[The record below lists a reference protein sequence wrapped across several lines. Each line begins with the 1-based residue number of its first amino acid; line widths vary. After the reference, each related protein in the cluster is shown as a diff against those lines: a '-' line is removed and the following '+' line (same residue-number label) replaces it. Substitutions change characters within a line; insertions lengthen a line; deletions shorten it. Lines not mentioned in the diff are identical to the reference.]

1 MTIQQV
7 APAPAAPAPAVAAG
21 AVPEPEGPPPAPPA
35 TGGGG
40 TGARP
45 RRRRGPAAPVRR
57 LGAQALLMVAALAAL
72 CTAAVAGAVVVRADT
87 DRLRETVTER
97 AATAAGLRFALAD
110 LDAQHANALVPG
122 HSADRPAVLPAGR
135 SADDFQV
142 GNRVLAL
149 LTARQRRAEV
159 SDLLRRLGGDPA
171 QSVRVRALLDGLGR
185 YDELTARSSAVDETA
200 PDRPAGRPPAGAVT
214 LSVDAGEVMH
224 RELLPAADAL
234 ASGYARRADGLADR
248 AHDAAV
254 TAAWATAGTGAA
266 ALAVLGW
273 CQWRLARRYRRVFN
287 PALCAATVAAAVVTV
302 LGTGAFLS
310 AADGVR
316 GAARDGLRPWAR
328 LAEARAVAAEAAAT
342 EGRWFVYDTR
352 PGSAAVSRFEGLTAR
367 LDSLLAPDGYTY
379 APGRAAHRA
388 VLDRYARFRDDDRR
402 MREEH
407 ATGRTDAAV
416 LTLTELGRGRIPF
429 DFWEFAGSLDALSA
443 RHLDVLTER
452 TASARDRLT
461 GWPAVPAGVL
471 GGAVL
476 LVGAGL
482 RPRFAEYR

>member
-1 MTIQQV
+1 
-7 APAPAAPAPAVAAG
+7 
-21 AVPEPEGPPPAPPA
+21 
-35 TGGGG
+35 
-40 TGARP
+40 
-45 RRRRGPAAPVRR
+45 
-57 LGAQALLMVAALAAL
+57 LGVQALLMLAALAAL
-72 CTAAVAGAVVVRADT
+72 CGAAVAGAVVVRADT

-110 LDAQHANALVPG
+110 LDAQRANSLVPG

-171 QSVRVRALLDGLGR
+171 QGGRVRALLDGLGR
-185 YDELTARSSAVDETA
+185 YDGLTARSSAVDETA

-234 ASGYARRADGLADR
+234 ASGYAREADGLADR

-254 TAAWATAGTGAA
+254 TAAWATAGTGVA
-266 ALAVLGW
+266 ALAVLGG
-273 CQWRLARRYRRVFN
+273 CQWRLARRYGRVCN
-287 PALCAATVAAAVVTV
+287 PALCAATVAAAVVTA
-302 LGTGAFLS
+302 LGGVAFLS
-310 AADGVR
+310 AADDVR
-316 GAARDGLRPWAR
+316 GAARDGLRPWSR

-367 LDSLLAPDGYTY
+367 LDTLLAPDGYAY
-379 APGRAAHRA
+379 APGRADHRA

-402 MREEH
+402 MREEQ

-429 DFWEFAGSLDALSA
+429 DFWDFTGSLDALSV
-443 RHLDVLTER
+443 RHLDVLAER
-452 TASARDRLT
+452 TASARDRLA
-461 GWPAVPAGVL
+461 GWPLVPAAVL

-482 RPRFAEYR
+482 RPRFVEYR

>member
-7 APAPAAPAPAVAAG
+7 APDPAVPAPAAAPSAG
-21 AVPEPEGPPPAPPA
+21 PQPEGPPPAPV
-35 TGGGG
+35 TVVGGGV
-40 TGARP
+40 TA
-45 RRRRGPAAPVRR
+45 RRRGPAAPVRR
-57 LGAQALLMVAALAAL
+57 LGWQALLMLAALAAL
-72 CTAAVAGAVVVRADT
+72 CAAAVAGAVVVRSGA

-110 LDAQHANALVPG
+110 LDAQRADVLVPG

-159 SDLLRRLGGDPA
+159 SDLLRRLGGDPD
-171 QSVRVRALLDGLGR
+171 QGRRVRALLDGLGR

-234 ASGYARRADGLADR
+234 ASGYARRAAGSADR
-248 AHDAAV
+248 AHGAAV
-254 TAAWATAGTGAA
+254 TAAWATAGTGVA

-273 CQWRLARRYRRVFN
+273 CQWRLAHRYRRVFS
-287 PALCAATVAAAVVTV
+287 PALCAATVAAAVVAA
-302 LGTGAFLS
+302 LGTVAFLA

-316 GAARDGLRPWAR
+316 DAARDGLRPWAR

-342 EGRWFVYDTR
+342 QGRWFVYDTR

-367 LDSLLAPDGYTY
+367 LDTLLAPDGYSY

-388 VLDRYARFRDDDRR
+388 VRDGYARFRDDDRR
-402 MREEH
+402 MREEQ

-416 LTLTELGRGRIPF
+416 LTLTELGRGRLPF
-429 DFWEFAGSLDALSA
+429 DFWEFAGALDALAA
-443 RHLDVLTER
+443 RHLAVLEER
-452 TASARDRLT
+452 TASARDRLA

-471 GGAVL
+471 GGAAL